1 MRLDYAPT
9 ARYTL
14 LQGTYWA
21 SYCAILTFSSVYLLA
36 RGLSNAQIGLLLS
49 IAGALSALLQPFV
62 SRIADGLR
70 RMSLRQFTAL
80 LVLGQLA
87 VGALLPLAA
96 GRLPHTVLYGLLII
110 LVNLIMPLISALGM
124 ACLSSGRTLNFGA
137 ARAAGSIT
145 YGICSAVFGRMVL
158 RFGEGSLPVG
168 LFVLD
173 VLLLVSVLLFR
184 FAGGPGA
191 HETQAED
198 AAPAAADRRPFPL
211 RYRHAVPLLLG
222 VILLFI
228 SHNVLNVY
236 PFQIVLPLGGD
247 SAQMGTM
254 LLIQSLMELP
264 VMFGFVWMLRRADSR
279 VWMRLSGIGFFL
291 HALGTLLANSMGL
304 LYAVQVFQM
313 NGYALYILAYTYY
326 VNDRVR
332 PNERVQGQAWFAM
345 AITLGSVLAS
355 LCGGTILD
363 LAGARLLLGF
373 ATVTGGAGMV
383 LLWVLL
389 RRGGTTLALR

>member
-1 MRLDYAPT
+1 MRHDYAPT

-14 LQGTYWA
+14 LQGSYWA

-36 RGLSNAQIGLLLS
+36 RGLSNGQIGLLLS

-80 LVLGQLA
+80 LVLIQLA
-87 VGALLPLAA
+87 VGALLPLAS
-96 GRLPHTVLYGLLII
+96 GRLPHTALYGLLIV
-110 LVNLIMPLISALGM
+110 LVNLIMPLTSALGM
-124 ACLSSGRTLNFGA
+124 ACLDSGRALDFGT

-158 RFGEGSLPVG
+158 RFGESSLPLG

-191 HETQAED
+191 HGARAED
-198 AAPAAADRRPFPL
+198 AVPAPEDRRPFPL

-222 VILLFI
+222 ATLLYI

-264 VMFGFVWMLRRADSR
+264 VMFGFTRMLKKADSR
-279 VWMRLSGIGFFL
+279 AWMRLSGIGFFL
-291 HALGTLLANSMGL
+291 HALGTLLASSMGF

-313 NGYALYILAYTYY
+313 NGYALYILSYTYY

-355 LCGGTILD
+355 LCGGTILE
-363 LAGARLLLGF
+363 LAGTRLLLIF

-389 RRGGTTLALR
+389 RRGGTTLARR

>member
-1 MRLDYAPT
+1 MRHDYAPT

-49 IAGALSALLQPFV
+49 VAGALSALLQPFV

-70 RMSLRQFTAL
+70 RMSMRQFTAL
-80 LVLGQLA
+80 LVVGQLA
-87 VGALLPLAA
+87 VGALLPLAS

-110 LVNLIMPLISALGM
+110 LVNLIMPLTSALGM
-124 ACLSSGRTLNFGA
+124 ACLSRGRALNFGA

-145 YGICSAVFGRMVL
+145 YGVCSAVFGRMVL
-158 RFGEGSLPVG
+158 RFGEGSLPFG
-168 LFVLD
+168 LLVLD

-184 FAGGPGA
+184 FAEGPDE
-191 HETQAED
+191 HVTQAED

-222 VILLFI
+222 VILLF
-228 SHNVLNVY
+228 
-236 PFQIVLPLGGD
+236 
-247 SAQMGTM
+247 
-254 LLIQSLMELP
+254 QSLMELP
-264 VMFGFVWMLRRADSR
+264 VMFAFAWMLKKADSR
-279 VWMRLSGIGFFL
+279 IWMRLSGIGFFL
-291 HALGTLLANSMGL
+291 HALGAMVAPSMGF
-304 LYAVQVFQM
+304 LYAVQFFEM
-313 NGYALYILAYTYY
+313 PGYALYILAYTYY

-363 LAGARLLLGF
+363 LAGTRQLLLF
-373 ATVTGGAGMV
+373 ATATGGAGMV

-389 RRGGTTLALR
+389 RRGGRTLEVR

>member
-110 LVNLIMPLISALGM
+110 LVNLVMPLISALGM
-124 ACLSSGRTLNFGA
+124 ACIDSGRTLNFGA

-184 FAGGPGA
+184 FAGGTGA
-191 HETQAED
+191 HEARAED

-236 PFQIVLPLGGD
+236 AFQIVLPLGGD

-264 VMFGFVWMLRRADSR
+264 VMFAFAWMLRRADSR

-291 HALGTLLANSMGL
+291 HALGTLLANSMGF

-373 ATVTGGAGMV
+373 ATVTGGAGMA

-389 RRGGTTLALR
+389 RRGGTTLGVM

>member
-211 RYRHAVPLLLG
+211 RYRHAVPLLCG

>member
-49 IAGALSALLQPFV
+49 VAGALSALLQPFV

-87 VGALLPLAA
+87 VGALLPLAS

-110 LVNLIMPLISALGM
+110 LVNLVMPLISALGM

-145 YGICSAVFGRMVL
+145 YGICSAAFGRMVL

-168 LFVLD
+168 LFALD

-184 FAGGPGA
+184 FAGGPGTHGA
-191 HETQAED
+191 GSED

-211 RYRHAVPLLLG
+211 RYRHAVPLLGG

-291 HALGTLLANSMGL
+291 HALGALLANSMGF

>member
-1 MRLDYAPT
+1 MRHDYAPT

-49 IAGALSALLQPFV
+49 VAGALSALLQPFV

-80 LVLGQLA
+80 LVVGQLA
-87 VGALLPLAA
+87 VGALLPLAS

-110 LVNLIMPLISALGM
+110 LVNLVMPLTSALGM
-124 ACLSSGRTLNFGA
+124 ACLSSGRALNFGA

-145 YGICSAVFGRMVL
+145 YGVCSAVFGRMVL
-158 RFGEGSLPVG
+158 RFGEGSLPFG

-173 VLLLVSVLLFR
+173 VLLLGSVLLFR
-184 FAGGPGA
+184 FAEGPGA
-191 HETQAED
+191 HGTQAED

-211 RYRHAVPLLLG
+211 RYRHAAALLLG

-236 PFQIVLPLGGD
+236 AFQIVLPLGGD

-264 VMFGFVWMLRRADSR
+264 VMFAFAWMLKKADSR
-279 VWMRLSGIGFFL
+279 IWMRLSGIGFFL
-291 HALGTLLANSMGL
+291 HALGAMVAPNMGF
-304 LYAVQVFQM
+304 LYAVQFFEM
-313 NGYALYILAYTYY
+313 PGYALYILAYTYY

-332 PNERVQGQAWFAM
+332 PTERVQGQAWFAM

-355 LCGGTILD
+355 LCGGTILE
-363 LAGARLLLGF
+363 LSGARLLLGF
-373 ATVTGGAGMV
+373 ATVTGGAGMA

-389 RRGGTTLALR
+389 RRGGRTLEVR